1 MTSGFDTIRTRLW
14 VLAFCLGLFPGIG
27 WSAISTYLFLPGLP
41 GESSDASHQNWIV
54 AQSFEF
60 GVEKS
65 AGANDPEFTDLS
77 IVKPVDTASPLLAQQ
92 CALGTYIPSANLQ
105 VVNAADS
112 LVYQIKLDN
121 VYVTSVNTAGETGDA
136 ALAESATLSF
146 SKITW
151 TYTQYDNTGA
161 NPTNTSTS
169 WDQLFGKTPIILTVS
184 GAQNV
189 GSGTMDIT
197 WTVRSGATYKIW
209 GSPQVNGNYALIRTI
224 TTTNLG
230 PMTVTVPTAGNTFF
244 FRIQEVP

>member
-1 MTSGFDTIRTRLW
+1 MATGLNNICSRLC
-14 VLAFCLGLFPGIG
+14 VLLCLALLPNVGL
-27 WSAISTYLFLPGLP
+27 SAISSYLFLPGLP

-54 AQSFEF
+54 AQSFQF
-60 GVEKS
+60 GMEKS
-65 AGANDPEFTDLS
+65 ASANDPDFADLS
-77 IVKPVDTASPLLAQQ
+77 IIKPVDTASPLLAQQ
-92 CALGTYIPSANLQ
+92 CAVGSYIPSANLQ

-121 VYVTSVNTAGETGDA
+121 VYVTSVNTASETGGA
-136 ALAESATLSF
+136 ALAESTTLRF
-146 SKITW
+146 GKITW

-169 WDQLFGKTPIILTVS
+169 WDQLFGKTPIILTVN

-189 GSGTMDIT
+189 GSGTMNIT
-197 WTVRSGATYKIW
+197 WTVRSGATYKIL
-209 GSPQVNGNYALIRTI
+209 GSPQVNGNYTLIRTI

-230 PMTVTVPTAGNTFF
+230 PMTVTMPTAGNTFF